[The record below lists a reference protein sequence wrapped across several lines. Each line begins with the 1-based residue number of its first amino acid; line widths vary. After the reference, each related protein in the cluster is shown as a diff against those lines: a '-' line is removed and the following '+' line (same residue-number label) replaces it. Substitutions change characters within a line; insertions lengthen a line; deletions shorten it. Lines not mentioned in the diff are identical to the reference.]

1 MVAFNVCLSVWYCCV
16 FFSFQAMPKL
26 GWRCFAAR
34 LLNAIFTTKMYRF
47 TYWDGDRETKFEYIF
62 TILLLSF
69 IQKRNNGFWN
79 VLECVCEREKTLFL
93 LVWRKWQHHL
103 PQSLT
108 FQVKAFL
115 FLFVSLSSA
124 KKQKKP
130 FTHPMQFREDL
141 PYQHLVY
148 KQRVNF
154 TNNLHAAFV
163 LISFGPKFQTQT
175 VCT

>member
-1 MVAFNVCLSVWYCCV
+1 MCVW
-16 FFSFQAMPKL
+16 
-26 GWRCFAAR
+26 
-34 LLNAIFTTKMYRF
+34 
-47 TYWDGDRETKFEYIF
+47 
-62 TILLLSF
+62 
-69 IQKRNNGFWN
+69 
-79 VLECVCEREKTLFL
+79 ERKTLFL

-175 VCT
+175 VCTYKLLKTLSYEKLIVKCWRNWLKDFQWNTFVMICFYFLPRLTIAM